1 MRHHVPAA
9 NRATEERQD
18 APVLEPRRE
27 QASRRRRGGAEARSV
42 FGRDQFVP
50 SGGVAQG
57 DRGVRRGGGQ
67 LSDAGLVPG
76 GPLRGRGGRRL
87 GGAAAPVRNAPAS
100 SAAVGRL
107 LVGGPVVARAAT
119 RPVLGGAPAREPE
132 ANALGSS
139 SASAGRLPTD
149 RTRQRV
155 AAASRMVRQERHGR
169 SAGVDFG
176 LAETHKLYAC
186 HGLLLAHK
194 DALFSHLTER
204 WRDLFNVSFDVLL
217 YDLTSTYFEIDPPL
231 SDTDKRQF
239 GYSRDKRSDRVQVV
253 IALIVTPQGFPLAYE
268 VLAGNTADN
277 TTLKDFLARIEKQYG
292 KARRCWC
299 M

>member
-18 APVLEPRRE
+18 APLLEPRRE

-50 SGGVAQG
+50 GGGVAQ
-57 DRGVRRGGGQ
+57 DRGVRRGRGQ

-87 GGAAAPVRNAPAS
+87 GGAAANFGNAPAS
-100 SAAVGRL
+100 SATVGRL

-155 AAASRMVRQERHGR
+155 AAASRRG
-169 SAGVDFG
+169 
-176 LAETHKLYAC
+176 
-186 HGLLLAHK
+186 
-194 DALFSHLTER
+194 
-204 WRDLFNVSFDVLL
+204 
-217 YDLTSTYFEIDPPL
+217 
-231 SDTDKRQF
+231 
-239 GYSRDKRSDRVQVV
+239 
-253 IALIVTPQGFPLAYE
+253 
-268 VLAGNTADN
+268 
-277 TTLKDFLARIEKQYG
+277 
-292 KARRCWC
+292 
-299 M
+299 

>member
-18 APVLEPRRE
+18 APLLEPRRE

-50 SGGVAQG
+50 GGGVAKG
-57 DRGVRRGGGQ
+57 DRGVRRGRGQ

-87 GGAAAPVRNAPAS
+87 GGAAANFGNAPAF
-100 SAAVGRL
+100 SAAVGL
-107 LVGGPVVARAAT
+107 LWVGGLFVARAAT

-155 AAASRMVRQERHGR
+155 AAESAMGWQRGPGAVVATDRAAPRPTRGRPPSAPGLGCRSRRRPR
-169 SAGVDFG
+169 PPAAG
-176 LAETHKLYAC
+176 L
-186 HGLLLAHK
+186 
-194 DALFSHLTER
+194 
-204 WRDLFNVSFDVLL
+204 
-217 YDLTSTYFEIDPPL
+217 
-231 SDTDKRQF
+231 
-239 GYSRDKRSDRVQVV
+239 
-253 IALIVTPQGFPLAYE
+253 
-268 VLAGNTADN
+268 
-277 TTLKDFLARIEKQYG
+277 
-292 KARRCWC
+292 
-299 M
+299 